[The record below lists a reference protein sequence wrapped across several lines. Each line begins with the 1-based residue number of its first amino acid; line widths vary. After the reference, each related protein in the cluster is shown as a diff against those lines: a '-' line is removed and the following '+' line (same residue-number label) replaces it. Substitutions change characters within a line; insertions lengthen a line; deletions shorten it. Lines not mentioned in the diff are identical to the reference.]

1 MAKLV
6 NRAKMS
12 TTTTGTGSINLVAAE
27 DGYQT
32 FADAGITAGDLVSY
46 VIEDGNSWEIGN
58 GAYTG
63 VPSVSVGLSSSLFNV
78 SGPNPSGPYWVQ
90 RTVDLSAYAG
100 ATVRLVFKHQVAAT
114 GTSYYAD
121 LQLDEIAVDGT
132 LYDFESSVHS
142 FETTTSGSYA
152 NYTDAV
158 FSTLGTGETAE
169 RWNRD
174 AGGTPSSNTGLT
186 TGADSTTYYVY
197 TESSTPTALGDIF
210 WLRSPEIT
218 LSGDVGNLTFY
229 EARLGNTIGTLDVYV
244 DVTEVSY
251 PTLQRSVIESS
262 NSGSAISLSGDAKV
276 FVTATAAELNYLD
289 GVTSSIQTQ
298 LDGKVGST
306 YTGDVNITGELIVDS
321 YNESYSDVTSTT
333 NATTVD
339 CETGNAFSHTLTE
352 NTTFTFSNPPASGT
366 AYTFSLEIIQ
376 DASASGFTVT
386 WPTSTDWPN
395 ATAPTLTS
403 TASAKDVFVFYTRDG
418 GTNWSG
424 FTSGQALG

>member
-1 MAKLV
+1 MVKLV

-12 TTTTGTGSINLVAAE
+12 TSTTGTGSISLVAAE

-32 FADAGITAGDLVSY
+32 FADAGVTAGDVVSY

-63 VPSVSVGLSSSLFNV
+63 VPSVSAGLSSSLFSV
-78 SGPNPSGPYWVQ
+78 SGQNASWVQ

-100 ATVRLVFKHQVAAT
+100 ATVRLVFKHQIAAS

-121 LQLDEIAVDGT
+121 LQLDQIAVDGT
-132 LYDFESSVHS
+132 LYDFESSLHS
-142 FETTTSGSYA
+142 FETTTSGSYT

-158 FSTLGTGETAE
+158 FSTLGTGTTGE

-174 AGGTPSSNTGLT
+174 AGGTPSSTTGLT

-197 TESSTPTALGDIF
+197 TESSSPTSLSDIF

-229 EARLGNTIGTLDVYV
+229 EARYGSAIGTLNVYV

-251 PTLQRSVIESS
+251 PTLQRSVTESS

-276 FVTATAAELNYLD
+276 FVTATVNELYPYTSKTVSLNHTLD
-289 GVTSSIQTQ
+289 TNVEYETGSGTTINNGVTLTIPSSSQ
-298 LDGKVGST
+298 LTVNT
-306 YTGDVNITGELIVDS
+306 YSEKRPL
-321 YNESYSDVTSTT
+321 
-333 NATTVD
+333 
-339 CETGNAFSHTLTE
+339 
-352 NTTFTFSNPPASGT
+352 
-366 AYTFSLEIIQ
+366 
-376 DASASGFTVT
+376 
-386 WPTSTDWPN
+386 
-395 ATAPTLTS
+395 
-403 TASAKDVFVFYTRDG
+403 
-418 GTNWSG
+418 
-424 FTSGQALG
+424 